1 MNFSW
6 YNNVT
11 LTKDNTGEHNAKK
24 GKNETPFKDG
34 DPKKTIPYR
43 TAHTYLAPIWKN
55 PPRVVTLL
63 SKQMVKSIDMV

>member
-43 TAHTYLAPIWKN
+43 TAHTYLAPN
-55 PPRVVTLL
+55 LEESLRVVTLL
-63 SKQMVKSIDMV
+63 SKQMVKSIKMV